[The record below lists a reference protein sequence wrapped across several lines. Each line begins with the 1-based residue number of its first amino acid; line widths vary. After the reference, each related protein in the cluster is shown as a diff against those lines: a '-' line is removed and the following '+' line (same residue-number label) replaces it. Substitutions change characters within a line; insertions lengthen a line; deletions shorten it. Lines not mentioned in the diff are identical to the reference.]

1 MQQAGVKHSAVQE
14 TTSQR
19 LDSVK
24 VVSRTTDSIQ
34 SSQKTAMATQG
45 GKSSQEG
52 PRDSIWNVDHGSVS
66 ERIGARR
73 ERIRKRIEAAKRL
86 TRLMKIQKMMGFR
99 GEDEEE
105 AFVKLAT
112 DSGNIEIH
120 GMTNSGQELVSNVR
134 LAGEFLQ
141 VIQVSNAMTTF
152 ISTCQVEHRNVRDDK
167 NRSIKRILEKE
178 EQDMEDKF
186 AAIGLIC

>member
-1 MQQAGVKHSAVQE
+1 
-14 TTSQR
+14 
-19 LDSVK
+19 
-24 VVSRTTDSIQ
+24 
-34 SSQKTAMATQG
+34 MAALG
-45 GKSSQEG
+45 GKSSQEAGG
-52 PRDSIWNVDHGSVS
+52 PSESIWNVDHGSVS

-105 AFVKLAT
+105 AFVKVAT
-112 DSGNIEIH
+112 DLGNTEIH

-141 VIQVSNAMTTF
+141 VIQV
-152 ISTCQVEHRNVRDDK
+152 
-167 NRSIKRILEKE
+167 
-178 EQDMEDKF
+178 
-186 AAIGLIC
+186 G